1 MEEALNCALEGITTL
16 LKRDLEYECDCEGGE
31 EEVEVRAGEL
41 SECVPIQ
48 SSGVDISVYMN

>member
-1 MEEALNCALEGITTL
+1 MLWRGITTL
-16 LKRDLEYECDCEGGE
+16 LKRDLEYECDCEEGG
-31 EEVEVRAGEL
+31 EVEVRAGEL

>member
-1 MEEALNCALEGITTL
+1 MIV
-16 LKRDLEYECDCEGGE
+16 RRGE
-31 EEVEVRAGEL
+31 EGVEVRAGEL